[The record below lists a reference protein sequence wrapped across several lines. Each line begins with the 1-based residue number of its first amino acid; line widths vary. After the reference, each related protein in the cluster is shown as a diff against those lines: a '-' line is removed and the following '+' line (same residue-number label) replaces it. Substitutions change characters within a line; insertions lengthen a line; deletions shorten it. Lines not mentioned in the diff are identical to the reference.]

1 VPTIQTLRRRV
12 GHSRRLTRI
21 ETADLRCCQLAVGVN
36 LRLKR
41 DTAVKILLAE
51 DDSKLLRH
59 LAAGLREAGHT
70 VDCAHDGAEARWA
83 VENGAHDVLVLDIM
97 MPQLD
102 GVTLVR
108 ALRRRGLG
116 VPILF
121 ITARGEVR
129 DRVAGLD
136 AGADDYLVKP
146 FSLDEL
152 LARLRALGRRQRGG
166 LSHTLRVG
174 DLEMDLVSR
183 TVKQGAR
190 LVELTNREFA
200 LLEFL
205 AQASPKTVGKTAIV
219 EHVWDQHFDG
229 GTNVVNVYINYLRSK
244 IDQPGQTSFIRTVR
258 GIGFALV
265 PPEPA

>member
-1 VPTIQTLRRRV
+1 M
-12 GHSRRLTRI
+12 
-21 ETADLRCCQLAVGVN
+21 
-36 LRLKR
+36 
-41 DTAVKILLAE
+41 KILLAE

-59 LAAGLREAGHT
+59 LAGGLREAGHT

-108 ALRRRGLG
+108 DLRRRGLA

-152 LARLRALGRRQRGG
+152 LARLRALGRRQRGE
-166 LSHTLRVG
+166 LNHTLRVS
-174 DLEMDLVSR
+174 DLEMDLISR
-183 TVKQGAR
+183 TVKRGAR
-190 LVELTNREFA
+190 LIELTNREFA

-205 AQASPKTVGKTAIV
+205 AQASPKTVAKTAIV

-229 GTNVVNVYINYLRSK
+229 GTNVVNVYINYLRAK
-244 IDQPGQTSFIRTVR
+244 IDLPDEPSLIRTVR
-258 GIGFALV
+258 GVGFALV
-265 PPEPA
+265 PLVAG

>member
-1 VPTIQTLRRRV
+1 M
-12 GHSRRLTRI
+12 
-21 ETADLRCCQLAVGVN
+21 
-36 LRLKR
+36 
-41 DTAVKILLAE
+41 KILLAE
-51 DDSKLLRH
+51 DNEKLLRH
-59 LAAGLREAGHT
+59 LAAGLRDAGHV

-83 VENGAHDVLVLDIM
+83 AENHSYDALALDIM

-108 ALRRRGLG
+108 GLRRRG
-116 VPILF
+116 VTAPVIL

-152 LARLRALGRRQRGG
+152 LARLRALHRRQRGG
-166 LSHTLRVG
+166 TSQQLRVG
-174 DLEMDLVSR
+174 DLELDLTSR
-183 TVKQGAR
+183 HAR
-190 LVELTNREFA
+190 RGERKIDLTNREFA

-205 AQASPKTVGKTAIV
+205 AQASPKTVSKTAIV

-229 GTNVVNVYINYLRSK
+229 GTNVVNVYINYLRAK
-244 IDQPGQTSFIRTVR
+244 IDRPDEPSLIRTVR
-258 GIGFALV
+258 GVGFALAASDT
-265 PPEPA
+265 P